1 MGMIK
6 SALFTGLFLC
16 SSSALGLSQAAGEEP
31 IRIGVISS
39 LSGPFAQLGEDSVD
53 GVKIALEEVGYQIG
67 GREIQ
72 LFIEDD
78 GADRVTMF
86 VIEGSE
92 FDEVEAGDEEPA
104 GFVEARGAASADPG
118 SAQ

>member
-39 LSGPFAQLGEDSVD
+39 LSGPFAQLGEDGVD
-53 GVKIALEEVGYQIG
+53 GIKIALEEVGNKIG
-67 GREIQ
+67 GREI
-72 LFIEDD
+72 
-78 GADRVTMF
+78 
-86 VIEGSE
+86 
-92 FDEVEAGDEEPA
+92 
-104 GFVEARGAASADPG
+104 
-118 SAQ
+118 